1 MEVCEFSVD
10 KHVMLFCSLA
20 AANISNFSSN
30 KIERFIVIQGLKVLV
45 VFVDVLKLLD
55 DQIIPIVIVI

>member
-45 VFVDVLKLLD
+45 VLVEVLKLLD
-55 DQIIPIVIVI
+55 D